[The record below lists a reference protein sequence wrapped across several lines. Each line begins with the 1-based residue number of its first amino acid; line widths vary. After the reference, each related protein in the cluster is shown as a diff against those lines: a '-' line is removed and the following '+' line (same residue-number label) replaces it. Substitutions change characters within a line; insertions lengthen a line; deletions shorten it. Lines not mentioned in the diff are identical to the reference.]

1 LSGQRSE
8 YAQTSVRLAGLE
20 SGLAENNH
28 WLPHI
33 MKNQLDRP
41 AATCVAVKEGLPD
54 IPHYLQ
60 AHYWWAYVHPRAVHV
75 FERQWLVNLIL
86 WGNYKRLCNAV
97 LHDYG
102 HDLPGRTLQIACA
115 YGDLTPRLVDCVAP
129 GGSLEIADILPIQL
143 ENLAKKLPKDAP
155 VQLHCMDSAAL
166 GFADASF
173 DRALLFFLLHEQPQA
188 VREKTLAEALRVI
201 RPGGTLTIV
210 DYAPLSRVNPL
221 RYLWKPVLD
230 RLEPF
235 AHDLFSEEVSAWLPK
250 DGRFRTVGD
259 QRFFGGMYQML
270 TLVVADRQ
278 KGSAN

>member
-1 LSGQRSE
+1 
-8 YAQTSVRLAGLE
+8 
-20 SGLAENNH
+20 
-28 WLPHI
+28 
-33 MKNQLDRP
+33 MKNHLDRP
-41 AATCVAVKEGLPD
+41 AATCVAVKESLPD

-115 YGDLTPRLVDCVAP
+115 YGDLTPRLVNCVAS

-143 ENLAKKLPKDAP
+143 ENLAKKLPRDAP

-270 TLVVADRQ
+270 TLAVADRQ